1 MFLIL
6 VNSIFL
12 IISYISFSK
21 AFKSS
26 FCVDVD
32 TVLNPKF
39 LQWSLFLHW
48 FKNGT
53 WVKKGDDI
61 LVDVTMG
68 SFDGAEICELVG
80 LFLLDKPSKLIRRE
94 NVGLYIDHDRA
105 AINSSSGHVLDKMRK
120 NIISFYKN
128 EGLSITIGTNPL
140 EKDFL
145 DVTFN
150 WKVFPFRETQQPAA

>member
-1 MFLIL
+1 
-6 VNSIFL
+6 
-12 IISYISFSK
+12 
-21 AFKSS
+21 
-26 FCVDVD
+26 
-32 TVLNPKF
+32 
-39 LQWSLFLHW
+39 
-48 FKNGT
+48 
-53 WVKKGDDI
+53 
-61 LVDVTMG
+61 MG

-128 EGLSITIGTNPL
+128 EGLSTTIGTNPL